1 MHRDFIFCSQE
12 MKDIYELAKQ
22 YSHYESTVMIEGET
36 GVGKEIIAN
45 IIHEHSPRRNMP
57 FLKINCSAISESLLD
72 SELFGYESGSFT
84 GANTKGKSGIFESAD
99 KGSLLLDEVGE
110 LSPALQVKLLR
121 VLQEHEIR
129 RVGGSFSKP
138 VDVRIITCTNL
149 SLSDLVRANKFRKD
163 LYFRLNVA
171 RIKIPPLR
179 EHRSDI
185 LPLTEYFLDQYCR
198 QYQILK
204 KFSDKALFI
213 ISNHSFPGNIR
224 ELKNIV
230 ESSFITSKEEIITV
244 KDLPEY
250 LLHKK
255 NQTDYSLSNQLDK
268 YEKDI
273 ISNALASSSSIR
285 GAARIL
291 GISNAT
297 LLRRIEK
304 YHLEC

>member
-1 MHRDFIFCSQE
+1 MYRDFIFCSQE
-12 MKDIYELAKQ
+12 MKDIYELAKR
-22 YSHYESTVMIEGET
+22 YSRYESTVMIEGET

-45 IIHEHSPRRNMP
+45 IIHEHSPRCGMP

-84 GANTKGKSGIFESAD
+84 GANIKGRSGIFESAD

-110 LSPALQVKLLR
+110 LSYALQVKLLR

-129 RVGGSFSKP
+129 RVGGTFSKP

-149 SLSDLVRANKFRKD
+149 NLSELVLANKFRKD

-171 RIKIPPLR
+171 KINIPPLR
-179 EHRSDI
+179 DHRSDV
-185 LPLTEYFLDQYCR
+185 LPLTEYFLDQYCLR
-198 QYQILK
+198 YQTLK
-204 KFSDKALFI
+204 KFSDQALFI

-230 ESSFITSKEEIITV
+230 ESSFITSKDAIITV
-244 KDLPEY
+244 EDLPEY
-250 LLHKK
+250 LLHQK
-255 NQTDYSLSNQLDK
+255 NQTDYSLSNQLDR

-285 GAARIL
+285 GAARML
-291 GISNAT
+291 RVSNAT
-297 LLRRIEK
+297 LLRRIKK
-304 YHLEC
+304 YQLRC